1 MGEDSKATGMV
12 AYIGDK
18 PVGVCEEIPALT
30 ELDPVA
36 GAEAVAGG
44 TVTAEKL
51 AQVTET
57 IHAAFDA
64 LAPTFEQLA
73 RSLGRF
79 AAAIALGY
87 ELQKAIRWAEVY
99 NRKLAHIY
107 HHTKKRRIRKKY
119 AKRILAWYREE
130 VDPPC

>member
-1 MGEDSKATGMV
+1 MGEENNAAGMV
-12 AYIGDK
+12 AYMDGK
-18 PVGVCEEIPALT
+18 PVEICEEIPTLT
-30 ELDPVA
+30 ELEPVA
-36 GAEAVAGG
+36 GAETIAGG

-51 AQVTET
+51 AEVTKT
-57 IHAAFDA
+57 IHAAFNA
-64 LAPTFEQLA
+64 LAPAFEQLA
-73 RSLGRF
+73 RSLRRI

-99 NRKLAHIY
+99 NPKLAHFY

-130 VDPPC
+130 FT

>member
-1 MGEDSKATGMV
+1 MGEENNAAGMV
-12 AYIGDK
+12 AYMDGK
-18 PVGVCEEIPALT
+18 PVEICEEIPTLT
-30 ELDPVA
+30 ELEPVA
-36 GAEAVAGG
+36 GAEAIAGG

-99 NRKLAHIY
+99 NWKLAHIY

-130 VDPPC
+130 VAQHG

>member
-18 PVGVCEEIPALT
+18 PVGICEEIPALT

-51 AQVTET
+51 AQVTVT
-57 IHAAFDA
+57 IHAVFDA

-130 VDPPC
+130 FT

>member
-1 MGEDSKATGMV
+1 MGEENKATEMV
-12 AYIGDK
+12 VCLDGK
-18 PVGVCEEIPALT
+18 PVGICEEIPALT

-57 IHAAFDA
+57 IHAVFDA

-130 VDPPC
+130 FT

>member
-1 MGEDSKATGMV
+1 MGEENKATGMV

-18 PVGVCEEIPALT
+18 PVGICEEIPALT

-36 GAEAVAGG
+36 GAEAIAGG

-51 AQVTET
+51 AEVTET

-64 LAPTFEQLA
+64 LVPVFEQLA
-73 RSLGRF
+73 RSLRRV
-79 AAAIALGY
+79 AAAIVLGY
-87 ELQKAIRWAEVY
+87 ELQKAFQWAEVY
-99 NRKLAHIY
+99 NPKLAHFY

-130 VDPPC
+130 VAPPC

>member
-1 MGEDSKATGMV
+1 MGEENKATEMV

-18 PVGVCEEIPALT
+18 PVGICEEIPALT

-36 GAEAVAGG
+36 GTEAIAGG

-51 AQVTET
+51 AEVTET

-64 LAPTFEQLA
+64 LAPAFEQLA
-73 RSLGRF
+73 RSLRRV
-79 AAAIALGY
+79 ATAIVLGY
-87 ELQKAIRWAEVY
+87 ELQKAIQWAEVY
-99 NRKLAHIY
+99 NPKLAHIF

-130 VDPPC
+130 VAPPC

>member
-1 MGEDSKATGMV
+1 MGEENNAAGMV
-12 AYIGDK
+12 AYMDGK
-18 PVGVCEEIPALT
+18 PVEICEEIPTLT
-30 ELDPVA
+30 ELEPVT
-36 GAEAVAGG
+36 AEEAAARG

-51 AQVTET
+51 AEVTET
-57 IHAAFDA
+57 INAAFA
-64 LAPTFEQLA
+64 AIVPTFEQLA

-99 NRKLAHIY
+99 NPKLAHFY

-130 VDPPC
+130 VAQHG

>member
-18 PVGVCEEIPALT
+18 PVGICEEIPTLT
-30 ELDPVA
+30 ELEPVT
-36 GAEAVAGG
+36 AEEAAARG

-51 AQVTET
+51 AEVTET
-57 IHAAFDA
+57 INAAFA
-64 LAPTFEQLA
+64 AIVPTFEQLA

-79 AAAIALGY
+79 ATAIALGY

-99 NRKLAHIY
+99 NPKLAHFY

-130 VDPPC
+130 FT

>member
-1 MGEDSKATGMV
+1 MSEENRAAGMV
-12 AYIGDK
+12 AYMNGK
-18 PVGVCEEIPALT
+18 PVGICEETPPPT
-30 ELDPVA
+30 ELEPVA
-36 GAEAVAGG
+36 GAEATAGG

-51 AQVTET
+51 AEATET
-57 IHAAFDA
+57 IRAAFDA

-99 NRKLAHIY
+99 NRKLDHIY

-130 VDPPC
+130 FT